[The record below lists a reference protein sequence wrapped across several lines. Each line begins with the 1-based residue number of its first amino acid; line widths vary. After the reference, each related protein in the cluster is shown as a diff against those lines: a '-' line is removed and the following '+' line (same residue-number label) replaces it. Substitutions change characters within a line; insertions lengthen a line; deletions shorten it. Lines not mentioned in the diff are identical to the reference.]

1 MKKYQAEMTRASRS
15 KPGSHPRNSQ
25 YSHLSAGT
33 AAAFLHKIL
42 HTPASRPMSIGLM
55 LHKCTYKSQAV
66 NVSQLFRPLLLLV
79 TFLSV
84 CVLNKHVEGKTIQ
97 AHCQGIGEIYHKQF
111 WNDFPLPLC
120 NACMYVCITLGK
132 ASITKTITTMTF
144 AFKSPVGY
152 TPTFKTLTTKAAPK
166 LTQVNWF
173 IFIR

>member
-1 MKKYQAEMTRASRS
+1 
-15 KPGSHPRNSQ
+15 
-25 YSHLSAGT
+25 
-33 AAAFLHKIL
+33 
-42 HTPASRPMSIGLM
+42 MSIGLM

-120 NACMYVCITLGK
+120 NVCMYVYNLGQ
-132 ASITKTITTMTF
+132 SF
-144 AFKSPVGY
+144 YNNNNNYHDS
-152 TPTFKTLTTKAAPK
+152 
-166 LTQVNWF
+166 WF
-173 IFIR
+173 

>member
-1 MKKYQAEMTRASRS
+1 VLTKYVRNYQGETTRESWPES
-15 KPGSHPRNSQ
+15 GSYPRNSQ
-25 YSHLSAGT
+25 WIHLNAGT
-33 AAAFLHKIL
+33 AALFLHKSL

-111 WNDFPLPLC
+111 WNDFSLPLC
-120 NACMYVCITLGK
+120 NVCVYVCITLGK
-132 ASITKTITTMTF
+132 APITTTITTMTV
-144 AFKSPVGY
+144 AFKPPVGY
-152 TPTFKTLTTKAAPK
+152 TPAFKTKKTKSALK
-166 LTQVNWF
+166 QT
-173 IFIR
+173 